1 MQQHTTEKTRT
12 SPYIQLTERQ
22 KGTAKT
28 EHHEIAQSYPSQ
40 YVDLAVQLHR
50 IRTSAPQSYPTKGKS
65 HEQGHYPVQTG
76 NNIQYPSKAID
87 SNKTEYRTVLF
98 SDDFHCAL

>member
-76 NNIQYPSKAID
+76 NNIQYPSNNI
-87 SNKTEYRTVLF
+87 TL
-98 SDDFHCAL
+98 SDNGLTL